1 MLKRL
6 LGIFTRPYWVKIT
19 LVLSLTVLQTYF
31 ALLIPSL
38 NAEIIN
44 RGVAKGDTQ
53 YTLQVGSQ
61 MLGIA
66 FALIGV
72 SIIIVYI
79 ASLVSMSIA
88 RDMRGSIY
96 KKVLRLSP
104 HEMDVFGTPSL
115 ITRNTNDV
123 TQVQML
129 LSVGLTTL
137 VSAPITIVGGVLIAI
152 DHNPRLSILIAI
164 AMPLMA
170 IVMGVVMKKAI
181 PEFRVIQKR
190 IDRINGV
197 FREQI
202 TGMRVIRAFVRD
214 DFEQKRFDGA
224 NLELMDVQLRIN
236 RIFALVQPTLM
247 LILNMA
253 TVGIV
258 WFGGYLIDRDQM
270 EIGDIT
276 AFISYLMQ
284 ILGSVMMATMMMVL
298 IPRAAAS
305 SERIMEVLDHEEE
318 ITDSGEFVEQTE
330 HGTVEFDNVTYFYP
344 GAEEAVL
351 KDLSFKL
358 ERGQLTAIVGSTGSG
373 KSTLV
378 NLVMRFMDATS
389 GSVRI
394 NGVDVRNQ
402 PINTIWGTIGL
413 VPQRSYLFAGTLRES
428 VAFGNPSMTDEEVWR
443 ALDIAQASDFV
454 RELAEGLDHVVSQ
467 GGSNFSGGQRQR
479 LAIARAIA
487 RKRDSYIF
495 DDSFSALDA
504 ATDARLRAALLAE
517 TREATVLL
525 VAQRVSSVINAD
537 RIIVLDDG
545 QIVGIGT
552 HAELLQSCTT
562 YQEIVSSQKSAEALS

>member
-1 MLKRL
+1 
-6 LGIFTRPYWVKIT
+6 
-19 LVLSLTVLQTYF
+19 LQTYF

-152 DHNPRLSILIAI
+152 DHNPRLSILIAV

-170 IVMGVVMKKAI
+170 VVMGVVMKKAI

-443 ALDIAQASDFV
+443 ALDIAQASEFV

-487 RKRDSYIF
+487 RKSDIYIF

-504 ATDARLRAALLAE
+504 ATDARLRAALLTE

>member
-152 DHNPRLSILIAI
+152 DHNPRLSILIAV

-170 IVMGVVMKKAI
+170 VVMGVVMKKAI

-443 ALDIAQASDFV
+443 ALDIAQASEFV

-487 RKRDSYIF
+487 RKSDIYIF

-504 ATDARLRAALLAE
+504 ATDARLRAALLTE

>member
-1 MLKRL
+1 
-6 LGIFTRPYWVKIT
+6 
-19 LVLSLTVLQTYF
+19 
-31 ALLIPSL
+31 
-38 NAEIIN
+38 
-44 RGVAKGDTQ
+44 
-53 YTLQVGSQ
+53 
-61 MLGIA
+61 
-66 FALIGV
+66 
-72 SIIIVYI
+72 
-79 ASLVSMSIA
+79 
-88 RDMRGSIY
+88 
-96 KKVLRLSP
+96 
-104 HEMDVFGTPSL
+104 
-115 ITRNTNDV
+115 
-123 TQVQML
+123 
-129 LSVGLTTL
+129 L

-152 DHNPRLSILIAI
+152 DHNPRLSILIAV

-170 IVMGVVMKKAI
+170 VVMGVVMKKAI

-443 ALDIAQASDFV
+443 ALDIAQASEFV

-487 RKRDSYIF
+487 RKSDIYIF

-504 ATDARLRAALLAE
+504 ATDARLRAALLTE